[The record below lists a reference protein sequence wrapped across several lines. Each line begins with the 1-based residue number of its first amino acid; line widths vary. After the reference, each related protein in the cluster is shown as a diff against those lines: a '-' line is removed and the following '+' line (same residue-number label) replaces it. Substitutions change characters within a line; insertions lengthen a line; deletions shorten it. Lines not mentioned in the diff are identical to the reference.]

1 LSYQLSSPSVG
12 PIVGHTTSHSS
23 LIWMR
28 GSVENPGRTVGVAAL
43 YDARDKY
50 VDKSA
55 RYIQLHRQYD
65 RTGVFH
71 FPNLAPDT
79 VYQVRV
85 GSLTLA
91 KAYTMIS
98 DDDIDV
104 FSKLP
109 APDDF
114 LNQLESLPAE
124 AGLASF
130 TTYPEKAKN
139 GLAFVFGSCRYPG
152 LLWPAK
158 KADQIFGAIR
168 DQLVKPNPP
177 RFVLMNGDQIF
188 ADKLGRHIPL
198 LRADTPAEFQERY
211 KTAFTSKH
219 MRELLRSVPTYMIL
233 DDHDI
238 EDDWSASRMDGNE
251 KEYVLYQN
259 AIAAYKN
266 YQWIQS
272 PRNHCP
278 SSKFTD
284 IVGDRFCYS
293 FDCGE
298 VPFFVIDSRTH
309 RIKNEGADSLEDNH
323 MLGYPTE
330 TATPESRVQINV
342 LYNWLLSQQSKIGNK
357 PKFIVSPSMFAPNK
371 LVTAGSDE
379 HAMRNKARD
388 DSWAA
393 FPGTRRKI
401 LDMIVK
407 HNIQNVVFLCG
418 DAHCSC
424 IAELDFT
431 HKASGKLPLRAFS
444 ITSSAFYWPWPFAD
458 GKPDFFVHDSKE
470 QHDQF
475 EMSADVVMNYK
486 AYAFEQA
493 DNFTR
498 IDASHDFIEVQNYD
512 REGVALGNKTT
523 LKLFAN

>member
-1 LSYQLSSPSVG
+1 
-12 PIVGHTTSHSS
+12 
-23 LIWMR
+23 MR
-28 GSVENPGRTVGVAAL
+28 GSVEKPGRTVGVAAL
-43 YDARDKY
+43 YDAKGKY
-50 VDKSA
+50 VYKSV
-55 RYIQLHRQYD
+55 RFVQLHRQYD
-65 RTGVFH
+65 RTGVVEFAS
-71 FPNLAPDT
+71 LTPDT
-79 VYQVRV
+79 AYQVRV

-91 KAYTMIS
+91 KTYTMIS

-109 APDDF
+109 APEDF

-124 AGLASF
+124 ASLASF
-130 TTYPEKAKN
+130 TTYPEKASN
-139 GLAFVFGSCRYPG
+139 GLAFIFGSCRYPG
-152 LLWPAK
+152 LLWPAN
-158 KADQIFGAIR
+158 KADQIFAAIR
-168 DQLVKPNPP
+168 DQLTQPDPP
-177 RFVLMNGDQIF
+177 RFVLMNGDQIY

-198 LRADTPAEFQERY
+198 LRANTPAEFQERY
-211 KTAFTSKH
+211 KTAFTSKN

-238 EDDWSASRMDGNE
+238 EDDWTATRMDGNE

-278 SSKFTD
+278 SSKVTD

-293 FDCGE
+293 FDCGGF
-298 VPFFVIDSRTH
+298 PFFVIDSRTH
-309 RIKNEGADSLEDNH
+309 RIKNEEPCNLEENH
-323 MLGYPTE
+323 MLGYPSE
-330 TATPESRVQINV
+330 SSVLDSRVQINV
-342 LYNWLLSQQSKIGNK
+342 LYNWLLSQHSQFGNQ

-371 LVTAGSDE
+371 LLTAGSDE

-393 FPGTRRKI
+393 FPNTRRKI
-401 LDMIVK
+401 LDTIVQ

-424 IAELDFT
+424 IAELSFT
-431 HKASGKLPLRAFS
+431 HKTGGKLPLRALS

-458 GKPDFFVHDSKE
+458 GKPDSFVHDSKV
-470 QHDQF
+470 QNDQF
-475 EMSADVVMNYK
+475 EVNADVVMNYK

-498 IDASHDFIEVQNYD
+498 IDASSGFIEVQNYD

-523 LKLFAN
+523 LKLFSA